1 MAKRHDWEAVER
13 DYRTGRFSLQQ
24 LSDRHG
30 PSKSQISKKA
40 AAEGWEKD
48 LTGAVQQRT
57 REKLS
62 RPEASAPDVPE
73 SDIIEQASDENA
85 AIVRG
90 HRAALSRWRRIAD
103 RFADRL
109 DQQLEAGEITVQ
121 LKSGELASIDL
132 PLDYI
137 AKAMGAGTQ
146 AFDRVIRLER
156 QSYGLDQD
164 DANDQEKTFEEL
176 MAEVAPDEPE

>member
-24 LSDRHG
+24 LSDKHG

-40 AAEGWEKD
+40 SAEGWEKD
-48 LTGAVQQRT
+48 LTGAVQRRT

-62 RPEASAPDVPE
+62 RPEASTPDVPE

-85 AIVRG
+85 AVARG
-90 HRAALSRWRRIAD
+90 HRTVLSRWRDISD

-109 DQQLEAGEITVQ
+109 EEQLEAGEISVQ
-121 LKSGELASIDL
+121 LKSGDITQIDL

-137 AKAMGAGTQ
+137 AKAMGSGVQ
-146 AFDRVIRLER
+146 AVDRVIRLER
-156 QSYGLDQD
+156 QSYGMDQD
-164 DANDQEKTFEEL
+164 DGDQEKTFEEL
-176 MAEVAPDEPE
+176 MAEVAPDEQE